1 MGFLNSLFG
10 GAPTKYDAQKFFDY
24 AEKQKAKGNIVEA
37 LNYYAKV
44 INHGDLGVKPFV
56 PYIEL
61 CMEHDEW
68 KKLPD
73 CIKVYRKRFPKE
85 NSGWIDKI
93 EKETIEQLRRQGLLP
108 IEVNEQQNPET
119 PKICP
124 PNPKT
129 ADSPKVEK
137 KEQQKKPFVLT
148 FPTNIKHPTLGERY
162 DEYCASLPPFDFYE
176 GDNEDKIPADADME
190 INDYL
195 NRLADTLA
203 YCRDVEKKQ
212 GFVAAEQYYLFII
225 GHHPWEPDAYD
236 ELLELYRNNG
246 KNDAFEA
253 LRLYSIDH
261 SPFDHH
267 DRIAQL

>member
-10 GAPTKYDAQKFFDY
+10 GAPTKYDAQKYFDY

-68 KKLPD
+68 EKIPA

-93 EKETIEQLRRQGLLP
+93 EKETNEQLRGQGLLP
-108 IEVNEQQNPET
+108 IEVKEQQNPKEL
-119 PKICP
+119 KICP
-124 PNPKT
+124 SNPKT
-129 ADSPKVEK
+129 ANFPKDEK

-176 GDNEDKIPADADME
+176 GDNEDKIPADANME
-190 INDYL
+190 ISDYL

-212 GFVAAEQYYLFII
+212 GFVAAEQYYLFLI

-236 ELLELYRNNG
+236 ELLEL
-246 KNDAFEA
+246 
-253 LRLYSIDH
+253 
-261 SPFDHH
+261 
-267 DRIAQL
+267 

>member
-10 GAPTKYDAQKFFDY
+10 GAPTKYDAQKYFDY
-24 AEKQKAKGNIVEA
+24 AEKQQAKGNIVEA

-68 KKLPD
+68 EKLPA

-93 EKETIEQLRRQGLLP
+93 EKETIEQLRGQGLLP
-108 IEVNEQQNPET
+108 IEVKEQQNPEA

-129 ADSPKVEK
+129 ADSPKDEK
-137 KEQQKKPFVLT
+137 KEQ
-148 FPTNIKHPTLGERY
+148 
-162 DEYCASLPPFDFYE
+162 
-176 GDNEDKIPADADME
+176 
-190 INDYL
+190 
-195 NRLADTLA
+195 
-203 YCRDVEKKQ
+203 
-212 GFVAAEQYYLFII
+212 
-225 GHHPWEPDAYD
+225 
-236 ELLELYRNNG
+236 
-246 KNDAFEA
+246 
-253 LRLYSIDH
+253 
-261 SPFDHH
+261 
-267 DRIAQL
+267 

>member
-68 KKLPD
+68 EKLPA

-85 NSGWIDKI
+85 SSGWIDKI

-108 IEVNEQQNPET
+108 IEVKEQQNPET

-137 KEQQKKPFVLT
+137 KNSKRNLSFSLFQRISSTRHSENAMMSIVPVFLLLT
-148 FPTNIKHPTLGERY
+148 FMRVITKTK
-162 DEYCASLPPFDFYE
+162 S
-176 GDNEDKIPADADME
+176 
-190 INDYL
+190 
-195 NRLADTLA
+195 RLMRT
-203 YCRDVEKKQ
+203 
-212 GFVAAEQYYLFII
+212 
-225 GHHPWEPDAYD
+225 
-236 ELLELYRNNG
+236 
-246 KNDAFEA
+246 
-253 LRLYSIDH
+253 
-261 SPFDHH
+261 
-267 DRIAQL
+267 

>member
-1 MGFLNSLFG
+1 MGFLYSLFG
-10 GAPTKYDAQKFFDY
+10 GAPTKYDAQKYFDY

-108 IEVNEQQNPET
+108 IEVQRNSKIQKLQRFVHPTQKQQIR
-119 PKICP
+119 PKARKRNSKRNLSFSLFRRILNTRP
-124 PNPKT
+124 SENAMMSIVPV
-129 ADSPKVEK
+129 SHH
-137 KEQQKKPFVLT
+137 LT
-148 FPTNIKHPTLGERY
+148 FMR
-162 DEYCASLPPFDFYE
+162 
-176 GDNEDKIPADADME
+176 E
-190 INDYL
+190 I
-195 NRLADTLA
+195 T
-203 YCRDVEKKQ
+203 KTK
-212 GFVAAEQYYLFII
+212 F
-225 GHHPWEPDAYD
+225 
-236 ELLELYRNNG
+236 LLMRTW
-246 KNDAFEA
+246 K
-253 LRLYSIDH
+253 SVTT
-261 SPFDHH
+261 
-267 DRIAQL
+267 